1 MTYCNQVCDQAWSL
15 YCVHYLQ
22 HYLQVFHV
30 SFLSLYQLMDV
41 TLSLLL
47 LGAQ

>member
-1 MTYCNQVCDQAWSL
+1 MCP
-15 YCVHYLQ
+15 YLQ
-22 HYLQVFHV
+22 HYLQVLHV
-30 SFLSLYQLMDV
+30 SVLSLDQLMDV